1 LTTYG
6 RDELAA
12 LGGPVAARDLRGAAR
27 RTEGRRELA
36 KDLPISRPAVSQ
48 HLEVLREAGLVT
60 DQKAGTRHPYLIR
73 PEGIAA
79 LRTHL
84 DWMWDD
90 ALAAFATAAAREE
103 SEDEG

>member
-1 LTTYG
+1 VCTYG
-6 RDELAA
+6 GDELAA

-48 HLEVLREAGLVT
+48 HLKVLKEAGLVT
-60 DQKAGTRHPYLIR
+60 DHAAGTRRLYRIR

-79 LRTHL
+79 LRAYL
-84 DWMWDD
+84 DRMWDD
-90 ALAAFATAAAREE
+90 ALAAFAAAAQRQT
-103 SEDEG
+103 SEDQ